1 MTIGGAMLLIAV
13 GAILKWAVT
22 AQVSWI
28 DIQTAGT
35 VLFVVGLV
43 GLAVSLLYTFWLA
56 DRSRARV
63 DDRTEVMREPP
74 RRY

>member
-1 MTIGGAMLLIAV
+1 MVLIAV

-35 VLFVVGLV
+35 VLFIVGLV
-43 GLAVSLLYTFWLA
+43 GLVVSLLYTFWIA
-56 DRSRARV
+56 DRMRGDRA
-63 DDRTEVMREPP
+63 DDRTEVLRQPP

>member
-1 MTIGGAMLLIAV
+1 MVLIAV

-35 VLFVVGLV
+35 VLFIVGLV
-43 GLAVSLLYTFWLA
+43 GLVVSLLYTFWIA
-56 DRSRARV
+56 DRMRGDRA
-63 DDRTEVMREPP
+63 DDRTEVMRQPP

>member
-1 MTIGGAMLLIAV
+1 MTLIAV

-35 VLFVVGLV
+35 VLFIVGLV
-43 GLAVSLLYTFWLA
+43 GLVVSLLYTFWIA
-56 DRSRARV
+56 DRARGDRA